1 MAKSTRPKGKRQQAL
16 ADHGP
21 RVVVYNKKRKV
32 RFGTLV
38 KDGWFSAT
46 PDDTGISRAIRTN
59 NPGALNMSASRQRM
73 RPGFVGQT
81 PADAAGNVTTIYQTP
96 EQGIAAWYFLL
107 SNRYGFGKAGQF
119 DLASVARRYAGQNAT
134 AAEVKAYTDGWS
146 KWSNGALKPE
156 TVVHFAIDEELL
168 DFAKATFAHEAGA
181 VSPLHDD
188 QILYGFALERQTT

>member
-16 ADHGP
+16 VDHGP

-59 NPGALNMSASRQRM
+59 NPGALNMSAAWQRM

-81 PADAAGNVTTIYQTP
+81 PADAAGNVTTIYQTDRDHC
-96 EQGIAAWYFLL
+96 AAIPGML
-107 SNRYGFGKAGQF
+107 
-119 DLASVARRYAGQNAT
+119 V
-134 AAEVKAYTDGWS
+134 
-146 KWSNGALKPE
+146 
-156 TVVHFAIDEELL
+156 
-168 DFAKATFAHEAGA
+168 
-181 VSPLHDD
+181 
-188 QILYGFALERQTT
+188 